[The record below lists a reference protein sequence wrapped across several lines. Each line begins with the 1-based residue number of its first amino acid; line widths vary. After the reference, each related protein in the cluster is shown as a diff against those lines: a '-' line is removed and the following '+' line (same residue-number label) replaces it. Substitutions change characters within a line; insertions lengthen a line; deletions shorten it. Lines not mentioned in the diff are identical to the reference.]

1 MNMDAELDVWRGQWQ
16 SGTTI
21 PLDLRRRVERRSRLM
36 KVGLIAD
43 ILVTI
48 VMGGG
53 STVWALYSPEPDTIL
68 LSAVIWLFLAA
79 AWTIVLT
86 FSRGAWFPSALDA
99 AAFVDLTVRRCRGA
113 LAAIRFAAGLYLCE
127 IAFSLGWIHHYS
139 PEGRKPIW
147 TWLFFSSLRIDIIW
161 LATLAFFGFLI
172 WYRRSQ
178 RAELA
183 YLVNLGQ
190 SVGTD

>member
-1 MNMDAELDVWRGQWQ
+1 
-16 SGTTI
+16 
-21 PLDLRRRVERRSRLM
+21 M

-113 LAAIRFAAGLYLCE
+113 LAAIRFAAGLYLC
-127 IAFSLGWIHHYS
+127 
-139 PEGRKPIW
+139 
-147 TWLFFSSLRIDIIW
+147 
-161 LATLAFFGFLI
+161 
-172 WYRRSQ
+172 
-178 RAELA
+178 
-183 YLVNLGQ
+183 
-190 SVGTD
+190 